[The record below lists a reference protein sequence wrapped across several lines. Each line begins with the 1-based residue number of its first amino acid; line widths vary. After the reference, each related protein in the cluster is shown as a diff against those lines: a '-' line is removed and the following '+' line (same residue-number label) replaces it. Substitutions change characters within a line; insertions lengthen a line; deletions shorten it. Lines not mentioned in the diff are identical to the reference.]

1 MHTTDSPFLA
11 LIRRLFALLTGT
23 GAAPGFLRIMLL
35 MGVFLVVVQINRSG
49 GAVMASELMSSR
61 GYRPTEVGTIMGSMF
76 LASAIVQLPAGV
88 LYDRHG
94 PRVML
99 STLNLIAVIGLLLF
113 AFAASVPGLTL
124 GRVLIGFGHGTVI
137 AGIYLLAVAWVPADR
152 VATMAGT
159 IIGIAGGAGAVLA
172 TTPLALT
179 LGNFG
184 FALTFGLLAAL
195 TMVFSAAIFFV
206 VRDTPTARDGRHGR
220 AAESLWQSLRG
231 LWEVASD
238 RNLLPIYIMGSC
250 FTAPFLTIGGLWAG
264 PYLRDVHALT
274 NTESS
279 FVLLVMML
287 ALYSGYMAYG
297 PMDRVFNTR
306 KWVVLGGVACM
317 LSCLLPLALVPDL
330 PLPVAV
336 ALLVAFAFCS
346 PFFVTLAAHCRGF
359 VPMHR
364 VGRAIACINLM
375 GLVNV
380 FVLQAAAG
388 VLVEGASSAGPQAV
402 ANGYR
407 LVFAMVALVLIVT
420 GAIYSRVRDV
430 PVRGAVDA

>member
-1 MHTTDSPFLA
+1 
-11 LIRRLFALLTGT
+11 
-23 GAAPGFLRIMLL
+23 MLL
-35 MGVFLVVVQINRSG
+35 MGLYLVVVQINRSG
-49 GAVMASELMSSR
+49 GAVMASELMSTR
-61 GYRPTEVGTIMGSMF
+61 GYRPTQLGAIMGSMF
-76 LASAIVQLPAGV
+76 LAAAVVQLPAGV

-99 STLNLIAVIGLLLF
+99 STLNLIAVLGLMLF

-124 GRVLIGFGHGTVI
+124 GRTLIGLGHGTVI
-137 AGIYLLAVAWVPADR
+137 AGIYLLAVAWVPAER
-152 VATMAGT
+152 VATVTGTVIGMAG
-159 IIGIAGGAGAVLA
+159 GIGAVLA
-172 TTPLALT
+172 TTPLALI
-179 LGNFG
+179 LGKFG
-184 FALTFGLLAAL
+184 FTPTFTILAAL
-195 TMVFSAAIFFV
+195 TLAFSAAIYFV
-206 VRDTPTARDGRHGR
+206 VRDAPDARGARHGR

-274 NTESS
+274 NTQSS
-279 FVLLVMML
+279 FVLLLMML
-287 ALYSGYMAYG
+287 ALYLGYMAYA

-306 KWVVLGGVACM
+306 KWVVLGGVAGM
-317 LSCLLPLALVPDL
+317 LSCLLPLALLPHL
-330 PLPVAV
+330 PLSVVVP
-336 ALLVAFAFCS
+336 LLVVFAFCS

-359 VPMHR
+359 VPVHR

-388 VLVEGASSAGPQAV
+388 VLVEGVAGAGAQGTAG
-402 ANGYR
+402 GYR
-407 LVFAMVALVLIVT
+407 LVFAMVAGILIVT
-420 GAIYSRVRDV
+420 GAIYTRVRDV
-430 PVRGAVDA
+430 PVRGAGEP